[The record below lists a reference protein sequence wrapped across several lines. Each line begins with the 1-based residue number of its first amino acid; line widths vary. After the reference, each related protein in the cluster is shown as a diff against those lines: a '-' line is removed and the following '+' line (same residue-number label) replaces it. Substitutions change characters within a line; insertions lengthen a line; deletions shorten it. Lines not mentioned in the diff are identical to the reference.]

1 MIHES
6 LVHDHEYTVLSLPPI
21 SAWALLFAGK
31 DVENRT
37 FETNQRGRVLIHAS
51 NESVSLRESQMRRA
65 ELSFLSGLPLSALPT
80 IFARCTILGS
90 LELIDCVSD
99 ARSKWAVS
107 GRYHWI
113 VRDPRPLFTPV
124 EEIEGAADFWRWS
137 YEREPAR
144 GASRRRAPVRSGV
157 VPALHSA
164 DVASA
169 RNAASRKR
177 GG

>member
-37 FETNQRGRVLIHAS
+37 FETNRRGRVLIHAS
-51 NESVSLRESQMRRA
+51 NESISLRESQMRRA
-65 ELSFLSGLPLSALPT
+65 ELSFLAGLPLAELPT

-90 LELIDCVSD
+90 LEIIDCVSD
-99 ARSKWAVS
+99 ARSKWAVP
-107 GRYHWI
+107 GKCHWV

-124 EEIEGAADFWRWS
+124 EEIDGAADFWQWTFAK
-137 YEREPAR
+137 EPAR
-144 GASRRRAPVRSGV
+144 AAGRRRAVVRSGV
-157 VPALHSA
+157 VPALHAA
-164 DVASA
+164 DVTSA
-169 RNAASRKR
+169 RNTAARKR
-177 GG
+177 G